1 MNTTIANSLGEYFE
15 TLYLLNQNL
24 ITFCGTGGIAA
35 DHWTYQKYIQNVITA
50 IPQLIPYSYC
60 KTDDKYVIV
69 STDGLLEYSNEVNF
83 LEHDYCS
90 ILQKHYEFLVNLKE
104 VRNKFEHKMHSV
116 FLSQTDGGSSILFGL
131 HYLVE
136 KQGEFKETVLRASQF
151 ISLAKDLNS
160 LFSKIQQLIS
170 EYAFKEGKGH
180 SAYYQRLLRYDFTD
194 FNKIYDSKLLQIIGK
209 AFLPF

>member
-24 ITFCGTGGIAA
+24 ITFCGTGGIVA
-35 DHWTYQKYIQNVITA
+35 DHWTYQKYIRNVITA
-50 IPQLIPYSYC
+50 IPQLIPYS
-60 KTDDKYVIV
+60 KRGAKYVIV
-69 STDGLLEYSNEVNF
+69 ATDGLLEYSDEINF

-90 ILQKHYEFLVNLKE
+90 ILQNHYEFLVNLKE

-131 HYLVE
+131 HYLVK
-136 KQGEFKETVLRASQF
+136 KQGEFKETVLWANQF
-151 ISLAKDLNS
+151 ISLAKDINS
-160 LFSKIQQLIS
+160 LFAKIQQLIS
-170 EYAFKEGKGH
+170 EYAFKEGKDH
-180 SAYYQRLLRYDFTD
+180 YAYYQRLLRYDFTD